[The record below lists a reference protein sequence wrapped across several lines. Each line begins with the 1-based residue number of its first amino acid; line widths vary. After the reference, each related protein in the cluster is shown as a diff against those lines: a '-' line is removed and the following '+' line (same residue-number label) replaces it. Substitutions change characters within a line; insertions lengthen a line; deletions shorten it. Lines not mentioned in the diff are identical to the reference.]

1 MQSGVIKETNM
12 SGLSLVSVESED
24 LTPSHSEVISLVT
37 LGKASHYFDSSSS
50 LLNPLGFSF
59 HL

>member
-1 MQSGVIKETNM
+1 MSGV
-12 SGLSLVSVESED
+12 SLVSVESED

-37 LGKASHYFDSSSS
+37 LGKESHYFDSSSS